1 MGGGMTDLGMNERA
15 AMLADR
21 IVERAVELRV
31 VVRTLPSGARVIDAG
46 IDTPGGYGAGLA
58 LAELCMGGLGHLELA
73 PVAIAGESWAG
84 VQVWTDYPA
93 ECCMASQYAGWAI
106 KVNGFFAMGSG
117 PLRAKA
123 RVEKE
128 LYGRLGYAEEAS
140 RGVLVLE
147 GRTPPTDEVA
157 TWVATKAGVAPA
169 AITFAIAPTASLAGG
184 LQIVARVLETGL
196 HKMETLGFD
205 VTRVVSAVG
214 TAPVPPVAK
223 SDIRAIG
230 RTNDCVLYGGQAR
243 FTVRAEDDELE
254 ELASRLPSTTS
265 RDYGTPFY
273 DTFKRYDNDFYKVDP
288 LLFSPAEVWLTSVA
302 SGRTFHAG
310 RLNPDVLRASL
321 YES

>member
-1 MGGGMTDLGMNERA
+1 MTDLGMNERA
-15 AMLADR
+15 AKLADW
-21 IVERAVELRV
+21 IAERAVELRV
-31 VVRTLPSGARVIDAG
+31 TVHTLTSGARVIDAG
-46 IDTPGGYGAGLA
+46 IETPGGHGAGLA
-58 LAELCMGGLGHLELA
+58 LARLCMGGLGQVELA

-84 VQVWTDYPA
+84 VQVWTDHPA

-106 KVNGFFAMGSG
+106 KVNDYFAMGSG
-117 PLRAKA
+117 PLRARA

-128 LYGRLGYAEEAS
+128 LYARLGYAEEAS

-184 LQIVARVLETGL
+184 VQIVARVLETGL

-214 TAPVPPVAK
+214 TAPLPPVAK

-243 FTVRAEDDELE
+243 YTVRGEDDELAQ
-254 ELASRLPSTTS
+254 LASRLPSTTS

-273 DTFKRYDNDFYKVDP
+273 ETFKRYDNDFYKVDP

>member
-1 MGGGMTDLGMNERA
+1 MTDLGMNERA